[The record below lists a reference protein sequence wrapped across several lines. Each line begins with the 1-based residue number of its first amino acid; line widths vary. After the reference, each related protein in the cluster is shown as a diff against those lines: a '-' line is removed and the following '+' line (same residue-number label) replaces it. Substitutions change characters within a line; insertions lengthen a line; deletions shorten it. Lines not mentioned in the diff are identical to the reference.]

1 MTSLEAIL
9 AAALTAV
16 CLALSPAPAGAA
28 GAGAAE
34 AATMPDYPPDRGRLD
49 SLLRGKY
56 LDCHAHTAGI
66 GAKGSGC
73 YVGKGLRE
81 SWKFPIY
88 LKAFG
93 VTEEELETLGDGIVM
108 ERLSARLAESKTV
121 GAAVVLAL
129 DGPLDS
135 VGDLD
140 SARTEL
146 YVPNDFV
153 AREVR
158 KYPNLLFGAS
168 INPLRKDALDRL
180 RKAKAD
186 GAVLVKWLPSI
197 QLFDPADTSLV
208 PFYLELKA
216 LGLPL
221 LTHTG
226 KESSFHSA
234 KDEYCDP
241 RRLELPVSLGVIV
254 IAAHVATPGKSEGED
269 NSERLMAMMPRHPTL
284 YSEISSLT
292 QINKIGRLPKIL
304 PRVEVKGRLLF
315 GTDYPLI
322 RTSLVSP
329 YYFLHRIGW
338 KQARE
343 VGAIDNPWDRD
354 VALKKALG
362 VPEEIFRL
370 SADMLLK
377 DWGKAPTVAAS
388 PDSGAAIGNS
398 GRF

>member
-1 MTSLEAIL
+1 MKKLLILSLSAWMAGT
-9 AAALTAV
+9 AAAR
-16 CLALSPAPAGAA
+16 
-28 GAGAAE
+28 
-34 AATMPDYPPDRGRLD
+34 DYPPDRARID

-56 LDCHAHTAGI
+56 LDGHAHAAGI
-66 GAKGSGC
+66 GAGGSGC
-73 YVGKGLRE
+73 YVGRGLRE
-81 SWKFPIY
+81 SWKFPVY
-88 LKAFG
+88 LEAFG
-93 VTEEELETLGDGIVM
+93 VTEAELEARGDGLVL
-108 ERLSARLAESKTV
+108 ERLSARLAESRTV

-135 VGDLD
+135 AGGLD

-168 INPLRKDALDRL
+168 INPLRKDALERL

-197 QLFDPADTSLV
+197 QLFDPADTALT

-226 KESSFHSA
+226 KEGSFRSA
-234 KDEYCDP
+234 RDEFCDP
-241 RRLELPVSLGVIV
+241 RRLELAARLGVTV
-254 IAAHVATPGKSEGED
+254 IAAHAATPGRSEGED
-269 NSERLMAMMPRHPTL
+269 NSERLLAMMPGHPTL

-292 QINKIGRLPKIL
+292 QINKIGRLPRIL
-304 PRVEVKGRLLF
+304 PRTEAKGRLLY

-322 RTSLVSP
+322 RTRLVSP

-338 KQARE
+338 KQARA
-343 VGAIDNPWDRD
+343 VGAIENPWDRD

-362 VPEEIFRL
+362 TPEEIFLL
-370 SADMLLK
+370 SAEVLLK
-377 DWGKAPTVAAS
+377 DWGRP
-388 PDSGAAIGNS
+388 SGAAAS
-398 GRF
+398 R

>member
-1 MTSLEAIL
+1 MSQPALALAL
-9 AAALTAV
+9 AAAVA
-16 CLALSPAPAGAA
+16 AA

-34 AATMPDYPPDRGRLD
+34 SGHAPDYPPDRARID

-66 GAKGSGC
+66 GAGGSGC

-81 SWKFPIY
+81 SWKFPVY
-88 LKAFG
+88 LEAFG
-93 VTEEELETLGDGIVM
+93 VTEKELETLGDGIVM
-108 ERLSARLAESKTV
+108 ERLSARLAESRTV

-135 VGDLD
+135 AGNLD
-140 SARTEL
+140 SSRTEL

-153 AREVR
+153 SREVR

-168 INPLRKDALDRL
+168 INPLRKDAVDRL

-197 QLFDPADTSLV
+197 QLFDPADTNLV

-221 LTHTG
+221 LTHSG

-234 KDEYCDP
+234 KDEFCDP
-241 RRLELPVSLGVIV
+241 RRLELPVLLGVTV

-269 NSERLMAMMPRHPTL
+269 NSERLMAMMPHHPSL

-292 QINKIGRLPKIL
+292 QINKIGRLPEIL
-304 PRVEVKGRLLF
+304 PRTEVKGRLLF

-322 RTSLVSP
+322 RTKLVSP

-338 KQARE
+338 KRARA

-362 VPEEIFRL
+362 APEEIFLL
-370 SADMLLK
+370 SAELLLK
-377 DWGKAPTVAAS
+377 DWGRSRGLSAS
-388 PDSGAAIGNS
+388 PAKEAAEVES
-398 GRF
+398 GR